1 MSSSS
6 EKLTD
11 FSVTPESNL
20 AHYQKEP
27 DSYSWKKQVDH
38 LGPKRAQL
46 IQKNKKTSGSLG
58 PPMGPRDSR
67 AKANWITWAPS
78 GPRDSRAKPSGSL
91 GPSVAQGI
99 QEQNQVDHLGTQWP
113 KGFKSK
119 TKWITWAPSSPR
131 DSRAKPSGSLGHPVA
146 QGIQEQN
153 QVDHLGTQ

>member
-58 PPMGPRDSR
+58 PP
-67 AKANWITWAPS
+67 WAQGIQEP
-78 GPRDSRAKPSGSL
+78 KPTGSL
-91 GPSVAQGI
+91 GPPVAQGI

-113 KGFKSK
+113 KGFMNQRTQVFVAATSGNQ
-119 TKWITWAPSSPR
+119 IT
-131 DSRAKPSGSLGHPVA
+131 SGTDTVA
-146 QGIQEQN
+146 EVI
-153 QVDHLGTQ
+153 VVP